1 MNITRVLLASLC
13 GLLLSAQAQAADR
26 AVYFPFQEAVQRAV
40 DDGFLDG
47 SVTFHLAGTSQ
58 AGTVLQ
64 ADAITNK
71 KTNGFAKSAESSCDH
86 VLRSALIQFQNTAKA
101 NGANAVTNLV
111 SFYKSN
117 ETRSTTTYQ
126 CAKGTALAGVAL
138 KGDLVKF

>member
-1 MNITRVLLASLC
+1 MNITRILLASLC

-26 AVYFPFQEAVQRAV
+26 AVYFPFQAAVQRAV

-71 KTNGFAKSAESSCDH
+71 KTNAFAKKDEVACDH
-86 VLRSALIQFQNTAKA
+86 VLRSALLQLQTAAHNAGATSVHNIVSYFKKNTY
-101 NGANAVTNLV
+101 
-111 SFYKSN
+111 S
-117 ETRSTTTYQ
+117 STSDYQ
-126 CAKGTALAGVAL
+126 CNVGTAMAGVTL
-138 KGDLVKF
+138 KGDLVK